1 MRTIGAWLLAAA
13 TILFS
18 VIISEQIV
26 SEQTVLGTHPQRWVT
41 VGVGVVGGVVAV
53 LVAVTAGAAGAP
65 SPRDAP
71 DPPLEPA
78 LLERRLAA
86 RLIDIAVLALPLF
99 FAFVMAATVA
109 ILSSEG
115 ADPPSVGVF
124 LLVLLVAM
132 SLLPIMLYEVA
143 LTARSGRTFGKDALS
158 IMVVRHDDGQLPA
171 AAAAFIRWFVPAVA
185 SVAGAV
191 VVAMIPVPEPQ
202 GLARLVGPAA
212 GGFVAWLL
220 VYASSIWDTDRRGWH
235 DKAAGTVVVNEP
247 EPHARPTQPK
257 QAARKSGAGVA
268 EAVGLGRDRRPLLD
282 MRRGEQVSPAN
293 FIPATPA
300 QHVLARFID
309 LALIAAALFT
319 AMIAGFLS
327 LPSGWLFGPDTPRT
341 SAQNAYLIAAIAIAV
356 GAVTYE
362 LAATAWR
369 GRTLGL
375 RIVGI
380 QVLRQD
386 NGHVPSLIRA
396 IIRWTIPYLVL
407 IAGGAAETV
416 SSEPMALFTASWIVG
431 GVLWWL
437 LIPASSAWTPNHR
450 DGTTKPPAPS
460 SWHHRDRPLRA
471 HTSIHGAIPSPQPS
485 KPLATNTEV
494 RGDPVVSPG

>member
-41 VGVGVVGGVVAV
+41 VGVGVVGGVAAV
-53 LVAVTAGAAGAP
+53 LVAVTAGAAGVP
-65 SPRDAP
+65 SPRDVP

-78 LLERRLAA
+78 LVERRLAA

-99 FAFVMAATVA
+99 FAFGMATAVAT
-109 ILSSEG
+109 LSSPG
-115 ADPPSVGVF
+115 SDPASVGVF
-124 LLVLLVAM
+124 LVVLLAAM
-132 SLLPIMLYEVA
+132 SLLPIMLYEVL
-143 LTARSGRTFGKDALS
+143 LTARSGQTIGKDALS
-158 IMVVRHDDGQLPA
+158 IMVVRYDDGQLPTA
-171 AAAAFIRWFVPAVA
+171 KAAFTRWIVPAVA

-202 GLARLVGPAA
+202 ELVDLVGPAA
-212 GGFVAWLL
+212 AGGLAAWLL
-220 VYASSIWDTDRRGWH
+220 VYASSMWDADRRGWH

-247 EPHARPTQPK
+247 EPHAPPTQPE

-300 QHVLARFID
+300 RHVLARFID
-309 LALIAAALFT
+309 LSLIAAALFT
-319 AMIAGFLS
+319 ALIAGFFS
-327 LPSGWLFGPDTPRT
+327 LPSGLLSDHVKPRT
-341 SAQNAYLIAAIAIAV
+341 SAQNAFLIAAIAIAV
-356 GAVTYE
+356 GAVMYE

-431 GVLWWL
+431 GLLWWL
-437 LIPASSAWTPNHR
+437 LIPASSAWDAKSQGWN
-450 DGTTKPPAPS
+450 DKAAGTIVV
-460 SWHHRDRPLRA
+460 R
-471 HTSIHGAIPSPQPS
+471 SP
-485 KPLATNTEV
+485 
-494 RGDPVVSPG
+494 R